1 MTLRERREGKMMTDK
16 EAHIEYDMLKGNI
29 NRMFLTDDTTELNDM
44 YKFSKKRIEMI
55 FEYNCDR
62 ILRQG
67 RGQV

>member
-1 MTLRERREGKMMTDK
+1 MMTDK

-29 NRMFLTDDTTELNDM
+29 NRMFLTDDTAELNDM

-62 ILRQG
+62 IRNT
-67 RGQV
+67 